1 MSIALV
7 LCVLTPAAALR
18 GSGQKS
24 ELLTDMRPE
33 VVSKLL
39 SEVTDKWVM
48 DFVSVKTNASDQ
60 ATAYSNMEKSCLTVT
75 KSIIAGSDG
84 DEDRV
89 AEYMQE
95 VCSRSSSKMCTS
107 FAKGMDDAM
116 IGDANFNRNNLKVT
130 NFCKAY
136 WNSDVQTAANEK
148 KVQMEADEK
157 AAAEKKA
164 AEEKAAAEQKEA
176 EEKAAAEKKAADEKA
191 AAEAAEKA
199 AADKKAADEKA
210 AADKKAAE
218 EKAAAEAEKNADE
231 QRAQA
236 EKLRGSIRAKMEN
249 LTAAIEKT
257 SSSVE
262 KTYNSTED
270 NVQKLLEHAQQAM
283 KLATKKEADALQK
296 AKEEKEAKEAAEKK
310 AQEAAAAQQKNTTA
324 VNDTMPAEVEDM
336 MKVNISQAEETAKA
350 EGDAKAD
357 AIIAKATQKVD
368 KNVTQKK
375 A

>member
-1 MSIALV
+1 MMRLIALV
-7 LCVLTPAAALR
+7 LAVMGQATALR

-75 KSIIAGSDG
+75 KSIISGSDG

-116 IGDANFNRNNLKVT
+116 IGDANFNRNTLKVT
-130 NFCKAY
+130 NFCKTF
-136 WNSDVQTAANEK
+136 WNTDVKT
-148 KVQMEADEK
+148 
-157 AAAEKKA
+157 
-164 AEEKAAAEQKEA
+164 
-176 EEKAAAEKKAADEKA
+176 
-191 AAEAAEKA
+191 
-199 AADKKAADEKA
+199 
-210 AADKKAAE
+210 
-218 EKAAAEAEKNADE
+218 AAEAEKNADE
-231 QRAQA
+231 ERAQA

-270 NVQKLLEHAQQAM
+270 NVQKLLLHAQKAM
-283 KLATKKEADALQK
+283 SLATKKEADALKK
-296 AKEEKEAKEAAEKK
+296 AQEEKEA
-310 AQEAAAAQQKNTTA
+310 
-324 VNDTMPAEVEDM
+324 
-336 MKVNISQAEETAKA
+336 
-350 EGDAKAD
+350 
-357 AIIAKATQKVD
+357 
-368 KNVTQKK
+368 
-375 A
+375 

>member
-1 MSIALV
+1 MMRLIALV
-7 LCVLTPAAALR
+7 LAVMGQATALR
-18 GSGQKS
+18 GSVQKS

-39 SEVTDKWVM
+39 GEVTDQWVM
-48 DFVSVKTNASDQ
+48 DFVSVMTNASDQ

-116 IGDANFNRNNLKVT
+116 IGDANFNRNNLKVAS
-130 NFCKAY
+130 FCKTF
-136 WNSDVQTAANEK
+136 WNTDVQTAANEK
-148 KVQMEADEK
+148 KVQIEADEK

-210 AADKKAAE
+210 AA
-218 EKAAAEAEKNADE
+218 EAEKKKDE
-231 QRAQA
+231 DRAAA
-236 EKLRGSIRAKMEN
+236 EKLRGSI
-249 LTAAIEKT
+249 
-257 SSSVE
+257 
-262 KTYNSTED
+262 
-270 NVQKLLEHAQQAM
+270 
-283 KLATKKEADALQK
+283 
-296 AKEEKEAKEAAEKK
+296 
-310 AQEAAAAQQKNTTA
+310 
-324 VNDTMPAEVEDM
+324 
-336 MKVNISQAEETAKA
+336 
-350 EGDAKAD
+350 
-357 AIIAKATQKVD
+357 
-368 KNVTQKK
+368 
-375 A
+375 